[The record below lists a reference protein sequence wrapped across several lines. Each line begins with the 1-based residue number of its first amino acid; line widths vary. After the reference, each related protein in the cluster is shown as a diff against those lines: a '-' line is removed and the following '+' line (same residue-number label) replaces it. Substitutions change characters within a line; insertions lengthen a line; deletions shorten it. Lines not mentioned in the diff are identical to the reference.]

1 MRKKRRRRSAN
12 PWRVLMLLLMIV
24 AAIYLNQ
31 IVVPA
36 TPPLFIPTPTITI
49 SPESFANQAE
59 GFYNEGKLSLAIQ
72 AYENA
77 IAANP
82 TNSAYYVSLSRIQI
96 LAGRYEDGLENAEL
110 ALLRNPDN
118 PIAHAMRAWALD
130 FSGKYLEAEAAVK
143 RALELDENN
152 PVVRAVYA
160 EILADTG
167 NYDRAAEESRLAI
180 ELDPNSLEARRAR
193 GYVLYITSNY
203 ELAIEEY
210 KTAASINSKIP
221 NLFMMM
227 GYSYAALGE
236 YDLAVEN
243 FNRANTLNP
252 DDPTPEYEASRV
264 YFTIGEFAQAS
275 QYAQQSLVDD
285 PGNASLQGNLGVMYA
300 KNNELNKA
308 IEHLTFAVQGGVTDD
323 GEVIEGIPISY
334 RVRVIE
340 IYSLYGLT
348 LARLNRCSEAI
359 PVFQTML
366 GTVPDNEIAVYNAN
380 VGLELCQVGVE
391 ETLPEAEASEAEA
404 ATEVDTEA
412 VTEEEA
418 SP

>member
-1 MRKKRRRRSAN
+1 MRKKRRRSHAN
-12 PWRVLMLLLMIV
+12 PWRVLMLIMLIV
-24 AAIYLNQ
+24 TALYVNQ

-59 GFYNEGKLSLAIQ
+59 NLYADGKLNQAID
-72 AYENA
+72 AYKEA
-77 IAANP
+77 IGVDP
-82 TNSAYYVSLSRIQI
+82 TNSSYYVSLARIQI
-96 LAGRYEDGLENAEL
+96 LAGQYEDGLVNAEY

-130 FSGKYLEAEAAVK
+130 FMGDFLEAEAVVK

-152 PVVRAVYA
+152 PVVHAVYA
-160 EILADTG
+160 EILADSG
-167 NYDRAAEESRLAI
+167 KFDRAAEESRIAI
-180 ELDPNSLEARRAR
+180 ELDPTSLEARRAR
-193 GYVLYITSNY
+193 GYVLYVTNNY
-203 ELAIEEY
+203 ELALEEY
-210 KTAASINSKIP
+210 KTAASINPKIP

-227 GYSYAALGE
+227 GYIYAALGE
-236 YDLAVEN
+236 YDMSVEN
-243 FNRANTLNP
+243 FNQANALNP

-275 QYAQQSLVDD
+275 QYAQQALADD
-285 PGNASLQGNLGVMYA
+285 PSNASLQGNLGAMYA
-300 KNNELNKA
+300 KNGESIKA
-308 IEHLTFAVQGGVTDD
+308 IDHLSLAVQGGATPN
-323 GEVIEGIPISY
+323 GEIVEGIPISY

-380 VGLELCQVGVE
+380 VGLELCQVGIQ
-391 ETLPEAEASEAEA
+391 ETSSDAEAETEAGGEADTATGASE
-404 ATEVDTEA
+404 EA
-412 VTEEEA
+412 V
-418 SP
+418 P